1 MVGQLIN
8 AGLGKKRI
16 TIVECGD
23 STDMHE
29 EILSSFPALKAAGG
43 HELMRIGERHRNK
56 LEVIPVHLQ
65 GYTPHYLKEVARQA
79 KIYIRPLQRDLPL
92 KPLPLEMQICYIL
105 MHT

>member
-29 EILSSFPALKAAGG
+29 EIFGSFPALKAAGG
-43 HELMRIGERHRNK
+43 HEFDENWRE
-56 LEVIPVHLQ
+56 
-65 GYTPHYLKEVARQA
+65 A
-79 KIYIRPLQRDLPL
+79 
-92 KPLPLEMQICYIL
+92 
-105 MHT
+105 